1 MWQTCPR
8 CQGNGI
14 IESIL
19 SSSSFQTCNICNGK
33 GIISELNGLPPNYF
47 PSTDNP
53 TVLISEKK
61 SVINNEQQ
69 LQDEEDNRTFIDWYS
84 DMIDLITHI
93 IKDKDLDDLPET
105 KRLLMSEVNCT
116 LQQIIKVSNE
126 LDIDLIRLNKK

>member
-47 PSTDNP
+47 LSTDNLTKP
-53 TVLISEKK
+53 TSEKK

-69 LQDEEDNRTFIDWYS
+69 LQDEEDNRTFVDWYS

-93 IKDKDLDDLPET
+93 IKGKDLDDLPET